1 MQDATRRTKLIDRF
15 MRDWFPREVKAK
27 QRENDEEIAD
37 EIRAEERGESPDCV
51 VM

>member
-1 MQDATRRTKLIDRF
+1 

-27 QRENDEEIAD
+27 QRENDEEIAE
-37 EIRAEERGESPDCV
+37 EIRAEERGESADCV